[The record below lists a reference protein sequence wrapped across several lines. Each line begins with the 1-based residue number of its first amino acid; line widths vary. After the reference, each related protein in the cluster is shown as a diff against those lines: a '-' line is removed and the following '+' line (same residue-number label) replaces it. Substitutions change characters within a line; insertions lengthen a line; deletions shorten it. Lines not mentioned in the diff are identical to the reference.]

1 MLFFSKPLFF
11 RKSFEDHE
19 SKFGSKSTKNDPF
32 LYTRYLMEVES
43 LSLGIAFTS
52 IGTAVYFNASELIIS
67 SILLLEGVMIVIF
80 ATVLYFNNHL
90 LQKLMALSRFGDEPR
105 KDERYHIITLF
116 IIGTSL
122 IFFAYTFRPLDFYF

>member
-19 SKFGSKSTKNDPF
+19 SKFGSKSKNDPF

-43 LSLGIAFTS
+43 LSLGIAFTL

-90 LQKLMALSRFGDEPR
+90 LRKLMALSRFGDEPR
-105 KDERYHIITLF
+105 KVDRYHFITLF
-116 IIGTSL
+116 IIGISL
-122 IFFAYTFRPLDFYF
+122 IFFAYAFRPLDFYF